1 MTTDHISRAPCSFSP
16 KTLQDGSEALRATHQ
31 PDHHLDHY
39 HYDDHFDLDH
49 YDDDH
54 FDLDHYDDHH
64 HYRNDDDDDNTTKA
78 IHVALTN
85 QNQS

>member
-1 MTTDHISRAPCSFSP
+1 MATDHISRAPCSFSP
-16 KTLQDGSEALRATHQ
+16 KTPQDGSVALRATHQ

-39 HYDDHFDLDH
+39 DDHHLDH
-49 YDDDH
+49 YDD
-54 FDLDHYDDHH
+54 H

-78 IHVALTN
+78 IHAALTN

>member
-1 MTTDHISRAPCSFSP
+1 MVMVMGMVMGTPMRIMMTTDHISRAPCSFSP

-39 HYDDHFDLDH
+39 
-49 YDDDH
+49 
-54 FDLDHYDDHH
+54 DDHH

>member
-16 KTLQDGSEALRATHQ
+16 KTLQDGSVALRATHQ
-31 PDHHLDHY
+31 PDHHL
-39 HYDDHFDLDH
+39 
-49 YDDDH
+49 DH